1 MVNTAK
7 LGSVNM
13 PKLLRNL
20 SNRSR
25 QVRDLV
31 FQRDAIFSKS
41 VGTKKDADGSPGAGG
56 GRTTDLAGPAVS
68 FGYETSTNITQADG
82 TDQAYHLTT
91 PELVLPGIKGLQSP
105 IISRSGKLEESGHR
119 ITGACTFYL
128 PSLNY
133 IRALDNFSETTQ
145 FDEIETY
152 DKLLDIERV
161 IQNPSDVSETQQTTT
176 FTFSDTSPGFEVDR
190 VQFKIKSGDTL
201 DYVTLTGNEGGSGR
215 SLKWD
220 GTLALSSTA
229 WTTIDL
235 PLRNVEVGDTTTVYK
250 DGTANT
256 FTAATNDT
264 ILDLDKLYG
273 ASTYELSSLI
283 VQLSSSALIE
293 LKDIYLYRSAEWRV
307 EDIKDYRDEYI
318 EIGALRLRGEKT
330 SLRRANG

>member
-1 MVNTAK
+1 MVNTVK
-7 LGSVNM
+7 LGTINM
-13 PKLLRNL
+13 PKLLRGL
-20 SNRSR
+20 SNRTR

-31 FQRDAIFSKS
+31 FHRDAIFSKN
-41 VGTKKDADGSPGAGG
+41 VGTKKDTDGSPGAGG

-68 FGYETSTNITQADG
+68 FGYEESINVTQSEG
-82 TDQAYHLTT
+82 TDQAYHLST
-91 PELVLPGIKGLQSP
+91 PELVLPGIKALQSP
-105 IISRSGKLEESGHR
+105 IISRSGKLEQSGHR

-128 PSLNY
+128 PSLDY
-133 IRALDNFSETTQ
+133 VRALENFSETTQ

-152 DKLLDIERV
+152 DKLLDMERV
-161 IQNPSDVSETQQTTT
+161 IQNPSDVSATQQTTT

-201 DYVTLTGNEGGSGR
+201 DYITLNGNEGGSNR

-220 GTLALSSTA
+220 GTLPLSSTA
-229 WTTIDL
+229 WTIIDL
-235 PLRNVEVGDTTTVYK
+235 PLRDIEVGDTTTVYK
-250 DGTANT
+250 DGTAYV
-256 FTAATNDT
+256 FTAATDDT

-283 VQLSSSALIE
+283 VQLSSSASVE

-307 EDIKDYRDEYI
+307 ENIKDYRDEYI
-318 EIGALRLRGEKT
+318 EIGAVRVRGERT